1 LAGSPKVGL
10 GLYNSISAVEATALE
25 LGMLVL
31 GAAVYVT
38 YRVRSRKVGS
48 FE

>member
-1 LAGSPKVGL
+1 
-10 GLYNSISAVEATALE
+10 LYNSISAVEATALE

-31 GAAVYVT
+31 GAAVYLT
-38 YRVRSRKVGS
+38 YKVRSRKVGS